1 MLITF
6 TQSGSLFNVDF
17 QFDSFNQGDNNTHIV
32 DVAVLDESFSN
43 YEYNGY
49 IQFIREGDKL
59 PSDKFIMANKRI
71 LVDGVAY
78 NGYTFKMASDW
89 YTAVAGVLKATIEIK
104 KFSNGVMESNKA
116 YGIVNIPV
124 QASVSAIS
132 EVDSKITDEE
142 YNSLVDLINSKL
154 NKDDYDIEDLG
165 YLDTNED
172 EAIKTA
178 IQHRL
183 NNYSNSNIYKY
194 TIPTPGGKVD
204 GIVILGYD
212 LSAMWAVSIS
222 GNNIK
227 SFEVDTTKNEVV
239 LINRDVN
246 VQQLSSTKA
255 NISNIKVNTNI
266 EVPAP
271 VGDANAVNKYY
282 LDSNH
287 YNKNEIDSSLQNVET
302 NLNYNIQGALDS
314 SKSYTDLKHNELKAL
329 LDTLLQDAPTA
340 YDTLKEIADY
350 IASDKT
356 GASEMLSKI
365 NNNTSEINVIKQGL
379 PETLDIVLRSVVSP
393 DTTYEI
399 KEIEINNVKYKIG
412 VGGDSVRQALNWDDI
427 KDNVVIQATDDY
439 NVEIN
444 LEAIDIEDVKLV
456 IDLNNDYVN
465 GKPIWEYAR
474 GLLTNI
480 NTQEPMNLTFKFDD
494 MKNSELRVLAHYDF
508 GDVYALDYNTAIGFE
523 NNNKQYYCPD
533 NISSASVHKGE
544 YYQLQMNF
552 ADNTKYILTDEED
565 YINIKYIHDMEV

>member
-43 YEYNGY
+43 YEYSGY

-71 LVDGVAY
+71 VIDGVAY

-89 YTAVAGVLKATIEIK
+89 YTAVVGVLKATIEIK

-116 YGIVNIPV
+116 YGIVNIPI

-132 EVDSKITDEE
+132 EVESKITDEE
-142 YNSLVDLINSKL
+142 YVSLVDLINSKL

-178 IQHRL
+178 IQHKL

-194 TIPTPGGKVD
+194 TIPTPGGKAD

-212 LSAMWAVSIS
+212 FSAMWAISIS
-222 GNNIK
+222 SNNIK
-227 SFEVDTTKNEVV
+227 SYQVDTTKNEVV

-271 VGDANAVNKYY
+271 VGEANAVNLYY
-282 LDSNH
+282 LNENY
-287 YNKNEIDSSLQNVET
+287 YNKVNIDSTINNVSLNV
-302 NLNYNIQGALDS
+302 LDE
-314 SKSYTDLKHNELKAL
+314 SKSYTDLKHNELKSV
-329 LDTLLQDAPTA
+329 LDTILKDAPTA

-379 PETLDIVLRSVVSP
+379 PTTVDIVIRSIVSP
-393 DTTYEI
+393 DTTE
-399 KEIEINNVKYKIG
+399 
-412 VGGDSVRQALNWDDI
+412 
-427 KDNVVIQATDDY
+427 
-439 NVEIN
+439 
-444 LEAIDIEDVKLV
+444 EAQEMEL
-456 IDLNNDYVN
+456 N
-465 GKPIWEYAR
+465 GKK
-474 GLLTNI
+474 
-480 NTQEPMNLTFKFDD
+480 FKFTSSSSVDLYEHTL
-494 MKNSELRVLAHYDF
+494 NVGLGGSEGTYFIKFLSTSPTQLIDESSYS
-508 GDVYALDYNTAIGFE
+508 GDVMALIMDESDCKLKLDFYDGSGNIGWHIVTNNHNGNYTFEGYRVNPDYFEQYGFE
-523 NNNKQYYCPD
+523 
-533 NISSASVHKGE
+533 
-544 YYQLQMNF
+544 LW
-552 ADNTKYILTDEED
+552 ADDEIYLEN
-565 YINIKYIHDMEV
+565 YSIRKI